1 MAKTYEEMKK
11 AYETARKAIEECH
24 AEIKNNERMVGQTAG
39 IIQEGAKEIGLRVQ
53 QLKDGGATGT
63 DIAAFQGDA
72 EVKKMLAE
80 VNNFFASLDKELKQI
95 ATAHAAAKTKH
106 VKAFWDTKT
115 ALEAEI
121 KDRKK
126 AVSTKLGTGNKSLPD
141 MEKMLADMNKFKD
154 SAAFVGVDAFEPETV
169 DSHKREFNFQV
180 KDQIA
185 STKQAK
191 LSAQQQMLDEQALN
205 ERNLA
210 KHVGVGKT
218 SVAAAVAAEKSAKEA
233 VAKKDGGALNAAKV
247 EAAKALKAVSDIDQ
261 IFDRAYADDWIRSK
275 INASKIKGKID
286 GTAKSIK
293 ETAKALDAIA
303 KRVAALKV

>member
-1 MAKTYEEMKK
+1 MAKSYEELKK
-11 AYETARKAIEECH
+11 AYETAKKAIEECH
-24 AEIKNNERMVGQTAG
+24 TEIKNNERMVGQTAG

-63 DIAAFQGDA
+63 DLAAFQNDA
-72 EVKKMLAE
+72 EIKKMLAE
-80 VNNFFASLDKELKQI
+80 VNNFFASLDKELKKI
-95 ATAHAAAKTKH
+95 AATHSAAKTKH

-126 AVSTKLGTGNKSLPD
+126 AVSTKLGVGNKSLPD

-154 SAAFVGVDAFEPETV
+154 TAAFVGVDAFDPETV
-169 DSHKREFNFQV
+169 ESHKKEFNFQV

-185 STKQAK
+185 STKEVK

-218 SVAAAVAAEKSAKEA
+218 AVAAAIAAEKAGKEA
-233 VAKKDGGALNAAKV
+233 VQKKDAGGLNAAKA
-247 EAAKALKAVSDIDQ
+247 EAEKAFKVVSAIDQ

-275 INASKIKGKID
+275 INTSKIKGKIE
-286 GTAKSIK
+286 GTAKSMK
-293 ETAKALDAIA
+293 ETAKAIDAIA
-303 KRVAALKV
+303 KRVAALKI